1 MKRIAENGLQ
11 PLQILP
17 QDQGPPHPHLRNG
30 PPALCPHESL
40 ANNVAERFGLTLPEY
55 DEIRIAQVTTLEQ
68 MAQAF
73 QGSLNERATEMH
85 FQRIVGAIVGS
96 AIGAGN
102 FYSERGS
109 NKPARRPYEPPTS
122 TTRTPRTGSKA
133 RRSAPATSPPT
144 WPCKEAYALLAAAH
158 GAVEAY
164 KSLTGQDWKAYE
176 APAEANLIEKK
187 AAAAQIDA
195 FGK

>member
-1 MKRIAENGLQ
+1 MASNRSKSSPKTKAR
-11 PLQILP
+11 
-17 QDQGPPHPHLRNG
+17 
-30 PPALCPHESL
+30 PALTFEMARQLCPHDGL
-40 ANNVAERFGLTLPEY
+40 AQNVAERFGLTLPEY

-102 FYSERGS
+102 FYSERV
-109 NKPARRPYEPPTS
+109 KQAREATIRAADIENEDAPYGLE
-122 TTRTPRTGSKA
+122 SKA
-133 RRSAPATSPPT
+133 QRARDFAADMAMQ
-144 WPCKEAYALLAAAH
+144 AYALLAAAH

-176 APAEANLIEKK
+176 APAEANLVEKK

-195 FGK
+195 FKS

>member
-1 MKRIAENGLQ
+1 MKRIAEKASNRSKSS
-11 PLQILP
+11 PKTKA
-17 QDQGPPHPHLRNG
+17 R
-30 PPALCPHESL
+30 PALTFEMARQLCPHDGL
-40 ANNVAERFGLTLPEY
+40 ANNVAERFGPTLPEY

-102 FYSERGS
+102 FYSERV
-109 NKPARRPYEPPTS
+109 KQAREATIRAADIDNEDAPYGLE
-122 TTRTPRTGSKA
+122 SKA
-133 RRSAPATSPPT
+133 QRARDFAADMAMQ
-144 WPCKEAYALLAAAH
+144 AYALLAAAH

-164 KSLTGQDWKAYE
+164 KSLTGQRLE
-176 APAEANLIEKK
+176 SLRSP
-187 AAAAQIDA
+187 
-195 FGK
+195 GRS